1 MIKGSDKAA
10 ELKLPVIIQY
20 FVKKI
25 CQFEKSFIY
34 LHCSDDVSP

>member
-20 FVKKI
+20 FVKKD
-25 CQFEKSFIY
+25 
-34 LHCSDDVSP
+34 LPV